1 MSIFFAN
8 PKAGFQDKKSK
19 ILNKISNLIDSGDY
33 VLGSEVRAFEN
44 KFNQFLSNKGYFVS
58 CANGT
63 DAITLSLLAHDI
75 TSGYVI
81 TPSHTAPASILGI
94 MNAGCKPLFVDVN
107 PDTALISISE
117 VEKKL
122 KSRKNIK
129 AILAVHLYGHG
140 IDIPRLVQVSRPF
153 ACVVIEDCAQSTGTK
168 IFKKS
173 SGTLAHAGTFSFF
186 PTKNLPALGDG
197 GGVWVP
203 SKKLKLKVES
213 LRQYGWDSKRIVTV
227 PNGMNSRLDE
237 LQAAILQIRLKDL
250 KRDILS
256 RRNIAN
262 LYDSNLS
269 DYFGRFTYADFQVC
283 SFHLYVVKVKHRTK
297 LMNYM
302 KQHDIFL
309 GIHYTPS
316 NHKNGL
322 LSKFS
327 AKLPVTEKIV
337 KEVVSLPIHPEL
349 YIATHKKIIKIL
361 NSFES
366 TLN

>member
-8 PKAGFQDKKSK
+8 PKAGFRDKKNE
-19 ILNKISNLIDSGDY
+19 ILKKISSLIDSGDY
-33 VLGSEVRAFEN
+33 VLGSEVKSFEA
-44 KFNQFLSNKGYFVS
+44 KFNQFLDNKGYFVS

-63 DAITLSLLAHDI
+63 DAITLALLAHDI
-75 TSGYVI
+75 SSGYVI
-81 TPSHTAPASILGI
+81 APSHTAPASILGI
-94 MNAGCKPLFVDVN
+94 INAGCTPLFIDVDSN
-107 PDTALISISE
+107 TALISFNEIK
-117 VEKKL
+117 KKL
-122 KSRKNIK
+122 KSKKNIK

-140 IDIPRLVQVSRPF
+140 IDIPALVKICRPF
-153 ACVVIEDCAQSTGTK
+153 NALVIEDCAQSTGTK

-203 SKKLKLKVES
+203 TKKLQLKIES
-213 LRQYGWDSKRIVTV
+213 LRQYGWNQKRIVTLE
-227 PNGMNSRLDE
+227 NGMNSRLDE
-237 LQAAILQIRLKDL
+237 LQAAILKIRLKDL
-250 KRDILS
+250 NKDILF
-256 RRNIAN
+256 RRKIAD
-262 LYDSNLS
+262 LYDLNLS
-269 DYFGRFTYADFQVC
+269 DYFVRFSYPNYQVC

-297 LMNYM
+297 LIQYM

-327 AKLPVTEKIV
+327 ASLPVTEKIV
-337 KEVVSLPIHPEL
+337 DEVVSLPIYPEL
-349 YIATHKKIIKIL
+349 SLPSHKKIIKIL

-366 TLN
+366 IIE